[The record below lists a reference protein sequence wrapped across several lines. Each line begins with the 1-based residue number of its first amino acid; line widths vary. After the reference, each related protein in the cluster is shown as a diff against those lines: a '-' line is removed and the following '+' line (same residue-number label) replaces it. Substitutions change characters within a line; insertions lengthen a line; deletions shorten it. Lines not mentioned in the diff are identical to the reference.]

1 MKGTGK
7 MRHLCRKSA
16 RAMEI
21 RDLKCADCELFQGG
35 VLCSTCLR
43 EGVEVMAASPACIS
57 IQAKDPAIREM
68 LNQ

>member
-1 MKGTGK
+1 
-7 MRHLCRKSA
+7 
-16 RAMEI
+16 MEI